1 MDEKQVIKDIPNL
14 FKERKH
20 VTLGMKLV
28 CTFAITYYILYFGL
42 MTYFV
47 FNFNS
52 VYDKVYFG
60 DELNDMVKDNY
71 YELFIARWVLQAL
84 IITSL
89 VLIFFKK
96 RWGKFLF
103 MIFTILLVAIQY
115 QTIYPPA
122 WLIYILELLILL
134 IIAPLRVIS
143 KFTER
148 IQIETQKINPFKD
161 KDKK

>member
-1 MDEKQVIKDIPNL
+1 MDEKQVIKDLPNL

-60 DELNDMVKDNY
+60 DELNDMVMDNY

-89 VLIFFKK
+89 FLIFFKK

-122 WLIYILELLILL
+122 WLIYILEIVILL
-134 IIAPLRVIS
+134 LIAPLRVVS

>member
-1 MDEKQVIKDIPNL
+1 MDEKQVIKDLPNL

-28 CTFAITYYILYFGL
+28 CAFAITYYILYFGL

-52 VYDKVYFG
+52 VYDKVYFD
-60 DELNDMVKDNY
+60 DELNEMVRANY

-89 VLIFFKK
+89 FLIFFKK

-103 MIFTILLVAIQY
+103 MIFTILLIAIQY

>member
-1 MDEKQVIKDIPNL
+1 MDEKQVIKDLPNL

-60 DELNDMVKDNY
+60 DELNDMVMNNY

-89 VLIFFKK
+89 FLIFFKK

-122 WLIYILELLILL
+122 WLIYILEIVILL
-134 IIAPLRVIS
+134 LIAPLRVVS

>member
-1 MDEKQVIKDIPNL
+1 MDEKQVIKDLPNL

-60 DELNDMVKDNY
+60 DELNDMVMDNY

-89 VLIFFKK
+89 FLIFFKK

>member
-1 MDEKQVIKDIPNL
+1 MAEEQVIRERQSI

-28 CTFAITYYILYFGL
+28 CTFAITYYILYFAL

-60 DELNDMVKDNY
+60 DELNEMVKENY

-89 VLIFFKK
+89 FLIFFKK

-103 MIFTILLVAIQY
+103 MIFTIMLVAIQY

-122 WLIYILELLILL
+122 WLIYFLELLILL
-134 IIAPLRVIS
+134 LIAPLRVIS

-148 IQIETQKINPFKD
+148 IQIETQRINPFKD

>member
-1 MDEKQVIKDIPNL
+1 MKEQVIKERQSI

-28 CTFAITYYILYFGL
+28 CTFAITYYILYFAM

-47 FNFNS
+47 LNFNS
-52 VYDKVYFG
+52 VYDKIYFDG
-60 DELNDMVKDNY
+60 ELNEMVMTHF

-89 VLIFFKK
+89 FLIFFKQ

-122 WLIYILELLILL
+122 WWIYIIELVILL

-148 IQIETQKINPFKD
+148 IQTETQKINPFKD

>member
-1 MDEKQVIKDIPNL
+1 MDEKQVIKDLPNL

-28 CTFAITYYILYFGL
+28 CAFAITYYILYFGL

-52 VYDKVYFG
+52 VYDKVYFD
-60 DELNDMVKDNY
+60 DELNEMVKANY

-89 VLIFFKK
+89 FLIFFKK

-103 MIFTILLVAIQY
+103 MIFTIMLVAIQY